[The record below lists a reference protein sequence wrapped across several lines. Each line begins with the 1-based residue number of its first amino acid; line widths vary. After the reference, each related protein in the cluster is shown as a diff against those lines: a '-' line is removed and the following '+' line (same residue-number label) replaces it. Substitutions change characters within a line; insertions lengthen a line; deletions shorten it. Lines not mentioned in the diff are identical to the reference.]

1 MEIIK
6 RIEPTDYNY
15 VLKLNEEN
23 ADVLIPTDRE
33 ELESLAEKAALFQL
47 IYVDETP
54 AGFIIPLR
62 EGLEDY
68 WNMRILEEYL
78 KKQKNI

>member
-33 ELESLAEKAALFQL
+33 
-47 IYVDETP
+47 T
-54 AGFIIPLR
+54 
-62 EGLEDY
+62 
-68 WNMRILEEYL
+68 
-78 KKQKNI
+78 